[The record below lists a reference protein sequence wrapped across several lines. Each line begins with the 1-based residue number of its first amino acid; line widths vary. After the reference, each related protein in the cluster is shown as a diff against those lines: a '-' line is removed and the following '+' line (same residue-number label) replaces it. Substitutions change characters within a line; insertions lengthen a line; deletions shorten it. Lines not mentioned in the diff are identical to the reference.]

1 MARPNKIKE
10 PTITYNVNLQ
20 VRNYD
25 KLKAMAFKKSVD
37 ANQQVAVADLI
48 RTAVDNFIEAHA

>member
-1 MARPNKIKE
+1 M
-10 PTITYNVNLQ
+10 NLQ

-25 KLKAMAFKKSVD
+25 KLKQMAFKQSVD
-37 ANQQVAVADLI
+37 ANSQVAVADLI

>member
-25 KLKAMAFKKSVD
+25 KLKAMAFKQSAE
-37 ANQQVAVADLI
+37 ANEQVAVADLI
-48 RTAVDNFIEAHA
+48 RSAVDKFIEAHA

>member
-25 KLKAMAFKKSVD
+25 KLKAMALKKSVD
-37 ANQQVAVADLI
+37 VNQQVAVADLI

>member
-25 KLKAMAFKKSVD
+25 KLKQMAFKQSVD
-37 ANQQVAVADLI
+37 ANSQVAVADLI
-48 RTAVDNFIEAHA
+48 RTAVDNFIEAHS